1 MLRIGITIFLV
12 LLLAGCQ
19 VPFSL
24 GGQLRPDQLSFPALD
39 FTLPEVT
46 RYRLENGMQV
56 YLNEDH
62 ELPLVNISVTLAGGS
77 VNDPKELTGLS
88 ELFAA
93 TLESGGFGDLTPEQV
108 DTELESRAI
117 ELSVG
122 ATDYSYQID
131 LSLHRRDLALG
142 LRLLAD
148 LLRRPQFDAERFEL
162 VRHQMLEAIYRRNDN
177 PAGIAARLLAEET
190 ASGHPFGRQARVET
204 VTAISRQD
212 LVALHSRC
220 FRAGNVWLAVSG
232 DLTRGELDQL
242 LGSQFADWP
251 AGTPAAPALPPL
263 PEESEARILVADKD
277 LPQTTIL
284 MGQRGIS
291 KDNPDMYAL
300 QVANYILGGGGFN
313 SRLMRE
319 IRSNRGLA
327 YSVYSYFNIGRRL
340 PQLFVAA
347 AETKS
352 ASTAEVVR
360 LMLEQLQALIDVPV
374 AEQELS
380 LAKQSL
386 INSFVFAF
394 DNSHAV
400 VARQVRLDFYA
411 YPQGYLEDYRRNIA
425 AVTIEDVRRVAEKY
439 LKPDHLQI
447 ILVGK
452 SELFVDSLQ
461 QFGLPV
467 KRVDL

>member
-1 MLRIGITIFLV
+1 MLRIVITAFLV

-19 VPFSL
+19 APFSL
-24 GGQLRPDQLSFPALD
+24 VGQLRPDQLSFPALD

-46 RYRLENGMQV
+46 KYSLENGMQV

-77 VNDPKELTGLS
+77 VYDPQEQTGLS

-93 TLESGGFGDLTPEQV
+93 TLESGGFGDLSPEQV
-108 DTELESRAI
+108 DSELESRAI

-131 LSLHRRDLALG
+131 LTLHRRDLALG
-142 LRLLAD
+142 VQLLAD
-148 LLRRPQFDAERFEL
+148 LMRRPQFDSVRFEL
-162 VRHQMLEAIYRRNDN
+162 IRQQMLEAIYRRNDN
-177 PAGIAARLLAEET
+177 PAGIAARILAEET
-190 ASGHPFGRQARVET
+190 APGHPFGREATVET
-204 VTAISRQD
+204 VNAISRQD
-212 LVALHSRC
+212 LVDLHSRY
-220 FRAGNVWLAVSG
+220 FRANNLWLAVSG
-232 DLTRGELDQL
+232 DLTRAELDQL
-242 LGSQFADWP
+242 LGSQFADWT
-251 AGTPAAPALPPL
+251 AGALAMPEIPSL
-263 PEESEARILVADKD
+263 PQERTARILVADKD
-277 LPQTTIL
+277 LSQTTIL

-291 KDNPDMYAL
+291 KDSPDIYAL

-327 YSVYSYFNIGRRL
+327 YSVYSYFSIGRRL
-340 PQLFVAA
+340 PGLFVAA

-352 ASTAEVVR
+352 VSTAEVVR
-360 LMLEQLQALIDVPV
+360 LMLDQLQSLIDAPV
-374 AEQELS
+374 SKQELS
-380 LAKQSL
+380 LAKESL
-386 INSFVFAF
+386 VNSFVFAF

-411 YPQGYLEDYRRNIA
+411 YPQGYLENYRRNIS
-425 AVTIEDVRRVAEKY
+425 AVTIDDVRRVAEKY

-461 QFGLPV
+461 ELGLPV
-467 KRVDL
+467 KQLKL